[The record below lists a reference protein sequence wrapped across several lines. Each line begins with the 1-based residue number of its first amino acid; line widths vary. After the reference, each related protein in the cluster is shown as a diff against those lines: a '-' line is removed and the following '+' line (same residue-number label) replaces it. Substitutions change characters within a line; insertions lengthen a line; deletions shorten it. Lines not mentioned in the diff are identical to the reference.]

1 MGKIKRF
8 LPLKEGK
15 RGNGQVRDERD
26 GRGKEGEWRA
36 SGRGD
41 LAPRS

>member
-1 MGKIKRF
+1 M
-8 LPLKEGK
+8 
-15 RGNGQVRDERD
+15 ERT
-26 GRGKEGEWRA
+26 GRGEREGMEKDGGRA